1 MSEDVSVADKQRK
14 ASGADMLR
22 SMALIII
29 PIALIMWLLTNNLND
44 YPVDRVEWRPVLEE
58 ARETMDW
65 PVQAPEGLPES
76 GENAWV
82 PSRVS
87 FWTSGETTTG
97 GQASPRNHWRVGFL
111 SPAGVYVEVNQGDDR
126 LDEFIR
132 DVSRDGR
139 RVGEEPIAGK
149 IWERWQSADGRTK
162 SLVLRQDPT
171 VTVVTADAEFT
182 DLQQF
187 ARTLEAA

>member
-1 MSEDVSVADKQRK
+1 MANQQRK
-14 ASGADMLR
+14 ASAADMLR
-22 SMALIII
+22 SLALIII
-29 PIALIMWLLTNNLND
+29 PIALIMWLLTNNLDD
-44 YPVDRVEWRPVLEE
+44 YPVDRADWRPALEE
-58 ARETMDW
+58 ARETVDW
-65 PVQAPEGLPES
+65 PVQAPEGLPEV
-76 GENAWV
+76 GQNAWV

-87 FWTSGETTTG
+87 FWTNGETTTG

-111 SPAGVYVEVNQGDDR
+111 SPAEVYFEVNQGDDR

-139 RVGEEPIAGK
+139 RVGEEPIEGK

-162 SLVLRQDPT
+162 SLVLRQEPT

-187 ARTLEAA
+187 ARTLQAA